1 MTSGIIQGLIPGFHD
16 LSSGKLLQFA
26 NLKMAIADLAIKNED
41 KTTGFFAEVLLL
53 QSTYGFDKPK

>member
-1 MTSGIIQGLIPGFHD
+1 
-16 LSSGKLLQFA
+16 
-26 NLKMAIADLAIKNED
+26 MAIADLAIKNED